1 MGMNIEQKVRIKI
14 WQMNV
19 NTFSSQVV
27 FGVNRLLHVII
38 NGKNFYDQASDSDI
52 KQYEEIIKL
61 TTGQGE
67 DCTTGC
73 LLGYDY
79 IKNHSR
85 LIVVDL
91 SRQKESGADP
101 KTIQQIEFVGEFKND
116 NDQIVANE
124 SMLALTILEK
134 IKEFF

>member
-1 MGMNIEQKVRIKI
+1 
-14 WQMNV
+14 MNV

-134 IKEFF
+134 IKGFV